1 MSNCQ
6 HSELILIEE
15 CYVVCKECGNQVKEI
30 TDASN
35 EFEVHK
41 SGKNTYGPISNASD
55 VDRKGDVL
63 VDVSV
68 PYQPH
73 TKTSLGSGVID
84 ELSKMKQRRLRIER
98 RIEEEVLQKLIDPLQ
113 KDHSSNVVLQIRNT
127 TATMLNVLM
136 KDNPESDDSDSDD
149 DSESDSDDHN
159 EERKKNLK
167 RKKRSNPKMKNRGCR
182 KNAVYSHL
190 IKRVILRFLPEYNE
204 RDYNER
210 ILLPYFNNISYNEI
224 FIKIKKYGVPIFAET
239 FPEFDR
245 GYEEDL
251 QQHLRCKIRNILN
264 DITKQGM
271 YASIF
276 AKNERF
282 FKIFDF
288 VGNFIFNHEVKCKLQ
303 QWNFTTQVGVIICIL
318 GISTPDEIVEIMNKY
333 DDRCVLSNTINT
345 RMRNNVITEIVENA
359 FKNSPKWKELFND
372 FEECKRNLILNNNIS
387 CT

>member
-1 MSNCQ
+1 MNKCQ
-6 HSELILIEE
+6 HSDLTVFED
-15 CYVVCKECGNQVKEI
+15 CYIVCTNCGKQVKEI
-30 TDASN
+30 TDTTN
-35 EFEVHK
+35 EFEIQK
-41 SGKNTYGPISNASD
+41 SGQSRFGMISDVST
-55 VDRKGDVL
+55 VDRKGEVQL
-63 VDVSV
+63 DVSL
-68 PYQPH
+68 PYEPH
-73 TKTSLGSGVID
+73 TKTSLGSGAID
-84 ELSKMKQRRLRIER
+84 ELSKIKQRRLRIER

-113 KDHSSNVVLQIRNT
+113 NHHSSNVVLQIRNT

-136 KDNPESDDSDSDD
+136 KDNPESDDSDSD
-149 DSESDSDDHN
+149 ESDSDSI
-159 EERKKNLK
+159 EQKNVK

-210 ILLPYFNNISYNEI
+210 VLLPYFNNISYNEI
-224 FIKIKKYGVPIFAET
+224 FIKIKKYGVPIFSET

-264 DITKQGM
+264 DLTTQGM
-271 YASIF
+271 YAHIF
-276 AKNERF
+276 ASNERF

-318 GISTPDEIVEIMNKY
+318 GISTPEEIVEVMNKY

-345 RMRNNVITEIVENA
+345 RMRNSVITEIVENA

-372 FEECKRNLILNNNIS
+372 FEECKRNLILNTS
-387 CT
+387 ST